1 MKERRVVLAPEAAD
15 DLNELYDWVAAQASP
30 QVAVGYLE
38 RVEAF
43 CQRLSLGSERGQLRS
58 DVRPGLRITGFE
70 RRLTIAFTVDEETVT
85 VLRVFT
91 AGRSW
96 ETSF

>member
-1 MKERRVVLAPEAAD
+1 MKERRVVLAPETVE
-15 DLNELYDWVAAQASP
+15 DLNELYDWIAVQASP
-30 QVAVGYLE
+30 EVAMAYLE

-43 CQRLSLGSERGQLRS
+43 CQRLSLGSERGHLRN

-70 RRLTIAFTVDEETVT
+70 RRLTIAFTVEEETVT

-91 AGRSW
+91 AGRNW
-96 ETSF
+96 ELAF

>member
-15 DLNELYDWVAAQASP
+15 DLNELYDWVAAKASP
-30 QVAVGYLE
+30 EVALGYLE

-43 CQRLSLGSERGQLRS
+43 CQGLSLASERGRLRA
-58 DVRPGLRITGFE
+58 DVRPGLRIIGFE
-70 RRLTIAFTVDEETVT
+70 RRLTIAFVVGEESVT
-85 VLRVFT
+85 ILRVFT
-91 AGRSW
+91 AGRDW

>member
-1 MKERRVVLAPEAAD
+1 VKERSVVLAPEAVE

-30 QVAVGYLE
+30 DVAMGYLK

-43 CQRLSLGSERGQLRS
+43 CQRLSLGSERGHLRG
-58 DVRPGLRITGFE
+58 DIRPGLRITGFE
-70 RRLTIAFTVDEETVT
+70 HRLTIAFTVEEETVT

-91 AGRSW
+91 AGRNW

>member
-1 MKERRVVLAPEAAD
+1 MG
-15 DLNELYDWVAAQASP
+15 NI
-30 QVAVGYLE
+30 E

-43 CQRLSLGSERGQLRS
+43 CLRLSLGSERGQLRS
-58 DVRPGLRITGFE
+58 EVRPGLRITGFE

-91 AGRSW
+91 TGRNW
-96 ETSF
+96 ETSL

>member
-30 QVAVGYLE
+30 QVAIGYLE
-38 RVEAF
+38 RVEGF

-70 RRLTIAFTVDEETVT
+70 RRLTIAFTVDEECVT
-85 VLRVFT
+85 VLRVFA
-91 AGRSW
+91 AGRNW